1 MLPAVKYLFLMTL
14 VVFYWITTNL
24 LKLEKTKWK
33 HKKCMMTMEK
43 SDFNR
48 FDCLPNNYDCVFE
61 CSMNNNT
68 GWTPSKTGGSK
79 YLV

>member
-1 MLPAVKYLFLMTL
+1 
-14 VVFYWITTNL
+14 
-24 LKLEKTKWK
+24 
-33 HKKCMMTMEK
+33 MMTMEK

-48 FDCLPNNYDCVFE
+48 LDCLPNNYDCVFE
-61 CSMNNNT
+61 CSMNNNR